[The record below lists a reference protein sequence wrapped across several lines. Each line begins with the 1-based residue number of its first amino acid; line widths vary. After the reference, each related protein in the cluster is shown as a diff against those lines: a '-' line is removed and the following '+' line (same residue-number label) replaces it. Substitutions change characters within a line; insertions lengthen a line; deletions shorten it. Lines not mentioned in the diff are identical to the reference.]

1 MNPFAE
7 RIASLRALMRA
18 RDWDAVV
25 LTGSDPHGSEYPA
38 ERYKQ
43 VRWLT
48 GFTGEAADLVVTH
61 DHAGLWTDTRYF
73 IQAAAQLD
81 GTGVELHKTRIPGQ
95 VLIPEWLAAHFS
107 DTPEPV
113 IAVDGA
119 SISDAFTV
127 EITDAFGQSGA
138 APIIVSSPDFI
149 NFLWSGR
156 PSLPQTPV
164 FLVDSGSYRA
174 DKIERLREFCRSR
187 GCDGILLSAL
197 DEIAW
202 VLDVRASDIE
212 YNPFVI
218 SYLLVTEDQAF
229 WFVLKDEIEDP
240 DSDRSFEILAGEGI
254 TLERYDGIDE
264 FLSECGGMSFFVDRG
279 RLNRQLSEII
289 ASSGVNAVPGE
300 SPVGAWKAVK
310 NPFEIEGMRQAHIRD
325 GVAMVNFLHWLEKS
339 IQAERRVSE
348 WDAAVKLG
356 EFRAEQAYY
365 QGDSFETISAY
376 GPGAALPHYVT
387 PHQDAPLLEPRGLY
401 LCDSGGQYLDGTTDI
416 TRTVPLGDITPLE
429 REDYTLVL
437 KGHIDLAM
445 ALFPEGTPGCRLDAL
460 AREPLWRARRNFGH
474 GTGHGVGFFLGV
486 HEGPQDIRQ
495 NLNPVPLQAG
505 MITSDEPGIYREG
518 QHGVR
523 HENLLLCVEKG
534 ENEFGRWLGFEPL
547 TLCPFEVSALE
558 MSLLDRSEIEWL
570 DEYHEKVFDTLSPL
584 LEADV
589 ARWLQQKCRKIA
601 NFADF

>member
-1 MNPFAE
+1 MNFYAD

-73 IQAAAQLD
+73 IQAAEQLA
-81 GTGVELHKTRIPGQ
+81 GTGVELHKTRVPEQ
-95 VLIPEWLAAHFS
+95 VLIPEWLAARFA
-107 DTPEPV
+107 DAQEPV

-119 SISDAFTV
+119 SIMDAFV
-127 EITDAFGQSGA
+127 DEISEALAGA
-138 APIIVSSPDFI
+138 GVQPVIVSSPDFI
-149 NFLWSGR
+149 NYLWTDR
-156 PSLPQTPV
+156 PAIPQTPV
-164 FLVDSGSYRA
+164 FTVDSGSDRGT
-174 DKIERLREFCRSR
+174 KISQLRDFCASQ

-202 VLDVRASDIE
+202 TLDVRGSDIE
-212 YNPFVI
+212 FNPYVI
-218 SYLLVTEDQAF
+218 SYLLVTEEDVR
-229 WFVLKDEIEDP
+229 WFVLKDEIED
-240 DSDRSFEILAGEGI
+240 SDTERTFEILADEGI
-254 TLERYDGIDE
+254 QFERYDAIDE
-264 FLSECGGMSFFVDRG
+264 FLSECGGMSFFVDG
-279 RLNRQLSEII
+279 RALNRQLAEVIKS
-289 ASSGVNAVPGE
+289 AGVDARSGRT
-300 SPVGAWKAVK
+300 PVGLWKAVK

-325 GVAMVNFLHWLEKS
+325 GVAMVRFLHWLEKS
-339 IQAERRVSE
+339 LGAERRVTE

-356 EFRAEQAYY
+356 EFRSQVSGY

-387 PHQDAPLLEPRGLY
+387 PCTDAPELEPHGLY

-416 TRTVPLGDITPLE
+416 TRTIPLGDLTPLE

-445 ALFPEGTPGCRLDAL
+445 AIFPEGTPGCRLDAL
-460 AREPLWRARRNFGH
+460 ARAPLWQARRNFGH
-474 GTGHGVGFFLGV
+474 GTGHGVGYFLGV

-495 NLNPVPLQAG
+495 NLNPVPMQPG

-518 QHGVR
+518 HHGVR
-523 HENLLLCVEKG
+523 HENLILCVEKG
-534 ENEFGRWLGFEPL
+534 TNEFGRWLGFEPL
-547 TLCPFEVSALE
+547 TLCPFDTSALE
-558 MSLLDRSEIEWL
+558 LSLLDRAETEWL
-570 DEYHEKVFDTLSPL
+570 DAYHELVFETLSPL
-584 LEADV
+584 LDEDV
-589 ARWLQQKCRKIA
+589 ARWLQHKCRKIT
-601 NFADF
+601 NFAD